1 MILSQNKASTGSLS
15 QVSFFTQ
22 SYAHFQFKGPSL
34 TSRFDSSK
42 SAGLQVNTS
51 QNVN

>member
-1 MILSQNKASTGSLS
+1 MILSQNMASTGSLS
-15 QVSFFTQ
+15 QVGFLTQ